1 MRDLGAQKV
10 QWVQKE
16 KWAGTL
22 LHLYSLMSNSHRAHQ
37 QISTG
42 VRAQLVAYIKLSGCL
57 HSCPYIYDKR
67 ESFGNIRQN
76 SFILPLAYG
85 QK

>member
-1 MRDLGAQKV
+1 MKDLGV
-10 QWVQKE
+10 QWVQWVQIVQWAQKE
-16 KWAGTL
+16 KWTGTL
-22 LHLYSLMSNSHRAHQ
+22 LHLYSHIGNSHRAHQ

-42 VRAQLVAYIKLSGCL
+42 IRAQLVAYINFAGCL

-76 SFILPLAYG
+76 FVVY
-85 QK
+85 